1 MRWLM
6 GRVGIGA
13 GWVADRRYVDSFGDV
28 EMRKEVGGRSGSGW
42 EWCRSFVLSAP
53 CMSFFFLR
61 GRLTLGGDET
71 RGWLD
76 ACCVKWN
83 VASVEGGEE
92 EGGV

>member
-1 MRWLM
+1 M
-6 GRVGIGA
+6 
-13 GWVADRRYVDSFGDV
+13 S
-28 EMRKEVGGRSGSGW
+28 VGGVGLGGNGA
-42 EWCRSFVLSAP
+42 VLS
-53 CMSFFFLR
+53 FFLLRACRFSFLR

>member
-1 MRWLM
+1 
-6 GRVGIGA
+6 
-13 GWVADRRYVDSFGDV
+13 
-28 EMRKEVGGRSGSGW
+28 
-42 EWCRSFVLSAP
+42 
-53 CMSFFFLR
+53 MSFFFLR